1 MPELPEVETVRRGI
15 APHLVGEV
23 IDRMVIR
30 QRQLRWPISRTLPGA
45 ATNQR
50 VHAVD
55 RRAKYLLIELDDGH
69 LIWHLGMSGSFRV
82 LKDPP
87 PPGTH
92 DHVDVCLK
100 KGATLRFRDPRRFG
114 SLHWT
119 RADPLRHR
127 LLRNLGP
134 EPLGEEFSGEWLYA
148 RSRGRSGAVKNF
160 LMDSK
165 IVVGLGNI
173 YASEALFEAGI
184 SPIRAAGR
192 VGLNRY
198 RRLAEAARA
207 VLTQAIKAGGDDVE
221 GFYESGRGTGLFCAG
236 TPGIRTGR
244 RGMPP
249 VRGAGALPGNRATLK
264 FLLPAM
270 SAVTRV
276 PPAQAENEMPARH
289 EADKNSGKEC
299 REIRSAGL
307 PPYAIF
313 PVEPAFLWAA

>member
-15 APHLVGEV
+15 TPHLVGKA

-30 QRQLRWPISRTLPGA
+30 QRQLRWPISRTLPGIVA
-45 ATNQR
+45 NQH
-50 VHAVD
+50 VHAVG

-69 LIWHLGMSGSFRV
+69 LIWHLGMSGSLRV
-82 LKDPP
+82 LRSPP

-92 DHVDVCLK
+92 DHIDIFLK
-100 KGATLRFRDPRRFG
+100 EGTTLRFRDPRRFG

-127 LLRNLGP
+127 LLRGLGP
-134 EPLGEEFSGEWLYA
+134 EPLGEEFTGEWLYA

-184 SPIRAAGR
+184 SPVRAAGR

-198 RRLAEAARA
+198 RRLVEVAKA
-207 VLTQAIKAGGDDVE
+207 VLDQAIKAGGTTLRDFTKAE
-221 GFYESGRGTGLFCAG
+221 GEPGYFAQELQVYGRAGEACPRCGELVRSRVIGQRSSFYCPRCQS
-236 TPGIRTGR
+236 
-244 RGMPP
+244 
-249 VRGAGALPGNRATLK
+249 
-264 FLLPAM
+264 
-270 SAVTRV
+270 
-276 PPAQAENEMPARH
+276 
-289 EADKNSGKEC
+289 
-299 REIRSAGL
+299 
-307 PPYAIF
+307 
-313 PVEPAFLWAA
+313 

>member
-15 APHLVGEV
+15 APHLVGKA

-30 QRQLRWPISRTLPGA
+30 QRRLRWPISRALPGA
-45 ATNQR
+45 VANQR

-69 LIWHLGMSGSFRV
+69 LIWHLGMSGSLRV
-82 LKDPP
+82 LRDPP

-92 DHVDVCLK
+92 DHVDICLK
-100 KGATLRFRDPRRFG
+100 EGDTLRFRDPRRFG

-127 LLRNLGP
+127 LLKDLGP
-134 EPLGEEFSGEWLYA
+134 EPLGEDFNGEWLYA

-173 YASEALFEAGI
+173 YSSEALFGAGI
-184 SPIRAAGR
+184 SPVRAAGR

-198 RRLAEAARA
+198 RRLAEVAKA
-207 VLTQAIKAGGDDVE
+207 VLNQAIKAGGTTLRDFTKAE
-221 GFYESGRGTGLFCAG
+221 GEPGYFAQELQVYGRAG
-236 TPGIRTGR
+236 EACLRCGE
-244 RGMPP
+244 P
-249 VRGAGALPGNRATLK
+249 VR
-264 FLLPAM
+264 
-270 SAVTRV
+270 SRV
-276 PPAQAENEMPARH
+276 IGQR
-289 EADKNSGKEC
+289 SSFYC
-299 REIRSAGL
+299 RRCQN
-307 PPYAIF
+307 
-313 PVEPAFLWAA
+313 

>member
-45 ATNQR
+45 AANQR

-82 LKDPP
+82 LGNPP
-87 PPGTH
+87 TPGTH

-100 KGATLRFRDPRRFG
+100 NGTTSRFRDPRRFG

-119 RADPLRHR
+119 RADPMRHR
-127 LLRNLGP
+127 LLRDLGP
-134 EPLGEEFSGEWLYA
+134 EPLGEEFGGEWLYA

-198 RRLAEAARA
+198 RRLAEAAKT
-207 VLTQAIKAGGDDVE
+207 VLNQAIKAGGTTLRDFTKAE
-221 GFYESGRGTGLFCAG
+221 GEPGYFAQELQVYGRVGEACPRCGE
-236 TPGIRTGR
+236 
-244 RGMPP
+244 P
-249 VRGAGALPGNRATLK
+249 VR
-264 FLLPAM
+264 
-270 SAVTRV
+270 SRV
-276 PPAQAENEMPARH
+276 IGQR
-289 EADKNSGKEC
+289 SSFYC
-299 REIRSAGL
+299 RQCQR
-307 PPYAIF
+307 
-313 PVEPAFLWAA
+313 